1 MHPGD
6 RSLVVLIGNSKNIW
20 PSFVAA
26 CHQDPGLLADTNP
39 LDTYVERGVRH
50 AVQTVSG

>member
-1 MHPGD
+1 MPAGN

-26 CHQDPGLLADTNP
+26 CREEPGLIEDVNP
-39 LDTYVERGVRH
+39 LDTYIEQGVRC